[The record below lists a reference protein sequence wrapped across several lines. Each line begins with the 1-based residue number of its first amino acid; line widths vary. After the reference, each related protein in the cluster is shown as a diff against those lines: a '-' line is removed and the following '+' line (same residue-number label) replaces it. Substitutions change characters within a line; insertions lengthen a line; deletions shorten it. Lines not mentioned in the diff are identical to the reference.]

1 MCRGSCSAGP
11 WAHFAPE
18 TVADWSRGPL
28 CSGICRLAGWRP
40 APGATLLRKSSPGW
54 PPGALCS
61 GICRLAGW
69 RPAPDATLLRKSSP
83 GWPPGALCSRRSTLL
98 HVFREQGASSGA
110 SSTRAAIWGAKW
122 SLVPRSCGRC
132 PVTCVDRRVDVA
144 RACRCVDGA
153 VGGVIRLWRSAL
165 VRPVWSGDGAVRPAT
180 CPRGHWTVASQ
191 GFSSAAAQCCRQ
203 CWCVVTSCG
212 RGNRPRRRWVSAAV
226 RDVT

>member
-1 MCRGSCSAGP
+1 MGRRPRFLCAG
-11 WAHFAPE
+11 AAVRLAPGL
-18 TVADWSRGPL
+18 TLLRKPSPDWSRGPL
-28 CSGICRLAGWRP
+28 CSGICRLAGR
-40 APGATLLRKSSPGW
+40 
-54 PPGALCS
+54 
-61 GICRLAGW
+61 
-69 RPAPDATLLRKSSP
+69 RPAPDATLLRKPSP
-83 GWPPGALCSRRSTLL
+83 PWALASLCSRRSTLL

-110 SSTRAAIWGAKW
+110 SSTRAVIWGAKW
-122 SLVPRSCGRC
+122 SLVPRSCRRC

-180 CPRGHWTVASQ
+180 CPPGHWTVASQ

-203 CWCVVTSCG
+203 CWCVVTSWG
-212 RGNRPRRRWVSAAV
+212 RGNRRRRRWVSAAV